1 MMLGQVTVTT
11 ESPKILKPLLK
22 AAIQTEAKA
31 LAHGIQRTRQRLLTF
46 EKQFG
51 MTSDEFER
59 RYLAAEI
66 AESLEFI
73 EWLGEVKML
82 RVLNEQ
88 KLALDGAR
96 IK

>member
-1 MMLGQVTVTT
+1 MLGQVTVTT
-11 ESPKILKPLLK
+11 ESSTILKLLLRS
-22 AAIQTEAKA
+22 ALQTEAKA
-31 LAHGIQRTRQRLLTF
+31 VAHGIKRTRQRLLSF

-51 MTSDEFER
+51 MTSDEFEQ

-66 AESLEFI
+66 AESLDFI
-73 EWLGEVKML
+73 EWLGETKML

-88 KLALDGAR
+88 KRALDGAR

>member
-1 MMLGQVTVTT
+1 MTT
-11 ESPKILKPLLK
+11 ESPSVLKPLLRL
-22 AAIQTEAKA
+22 AIQNEAKA
-31 LAHGIQRTRQRLLTF
+31 LSHGIKRTRERLLAF

-59 RYLAAEI
+59 CYAAAEI
-66 AESLEFI
+66 AESLERI
-73 EWLGEVKML
+73 EWLGEIKML

-96 IK
+96 VK

>member
-1 MMLGQVTVTT
+1 MLNQVTVTT
-11 ESPKILKPLLK
+11 ESPGVLKPLLR
-22 AAIQTEAKA
+22 AAIQNEARV
-31 LAHGIQRTRQRLLTF
+31 LSHGIKRTRERLLAF

-59 RYLAAEI
+59 RYIAAEI

-73 EWLGEVKML
+73 EWLGEIRML

-96 IK
+96 VK

>member
-1 MMLGQVTVTT
+1 MLSQVTVTT
-11 ESPKILKPLLK
+11 DSPSVLKPLLRL
-22 AAIQTEAKA
+22 AIRNEAKA
-31 LAHGIQRTRQRLLTF
+31 LSHGIKRTRERLVAF

-59 RYLAAEI
+59 RYVAAEI

-73 EWLGEVKML
+73 EWLGEIKML

-96 IK
+96 VK